1 MISEIK
7 IVKRGRGA
15 SVLGRVTADDN
26 GIGSLRHPWL
36 HRTNPT
42 TQYDKLKS
50 NYFTFKY
57 KNLFVLVFLDC

>member
-50 NYFTFKY
+50 NYLTFKR
-57 KNLFVLVFLDC
+57 